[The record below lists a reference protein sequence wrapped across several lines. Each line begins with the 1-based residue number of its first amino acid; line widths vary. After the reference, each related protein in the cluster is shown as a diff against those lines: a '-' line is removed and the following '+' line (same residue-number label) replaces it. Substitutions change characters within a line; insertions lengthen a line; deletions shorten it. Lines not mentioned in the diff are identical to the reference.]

1 MAVEVIDKIKPKNG
15 GSFPIVEAVDV
26 EVSEGLR
33 LSEALEAKANT
44 ADVTEET
51 TYLQSQIDQIAQAA
65 GSGSADTEVAQA
77 RVGSDGTSYNTL
89 KNRLDAENIA
99 TEKHYDAII
108 TNSNVA
114 SILESD
120 FNNIRSNMLY
130 RIQLTATVAGLPD
143 NFPYDGQMYY
153 IIRYENSLGGTAGY
167 AKHYVIYNRNLFP
180 MFRRDV
186 ENNVDY
192 GWKRHSEVLGIPNKL
207 LYSSAWADI
216 NYDLNDA
223 ADNVLYE
230 FMLRNADNISH
241 LPDGLPVDKAFL
253 LFTFRCDYSGTVR
266 KVQYIFERSTFKQLY
281 RRDYDTSWYSW
292 KAIRSGNAVILN
304 KLMFGT
310 ALEDLD
316 YDLDNAEDN
325 VMYELMIQ
333 ASDNVRNL
341 PTGYPLGKSC
351 LLFTVRF
358 DHNGTVRKVQY
369 IFERS
374 TFKPLYRRDF
384 DVSWYPWRA
393 VTIGNVTVL
402 NKLMFGTALEDLGYD
417 LNNAADNVMYELI
430 IKAADNVSNLPT
442 GYPLEQSCLLFTLRF
457 DYGSTVRKVQYIFD
471 RKTFRQL
478 YRRDFDVSWYSWK
491 PVADTNYRRKI
502 TVDISGNGDY
512 TKLTDALSNAYNNGN
527 TDIYVQAGT
536 YDITSEID
544 LAEAGS
550 GPLIG
555 NNTRLYFSPDSEVV
569 CEYTGGVD
577 DVERI
582 FSPINAGTGDYEI
595 HDMRIRC
602 KNVRY
607 CVHDERSTNED
618 YYTHKYINCN
628 MYLDDANAISWKTQQ
643 CIGGGLGKHGII
655 DISGGEYRSTYLSDR
670 GDMGEITYHNSAAI
684 DAQSK
689 ITISNV
695 YFTNTARFICYGSTT
710 KMTHCNINNCSVS
723 KVPTVYYGDISS
735 VTNMEMVAYNNE
747 LRS

>member
-99 TEKHYDAII
+99 TEKYYDAII
-108 TNSNVA
+108 TDSNVA

-143 NFPYDGQMYY
+143 NFPYDGQQYY

-167 AKHYVIYNRNLFP
+167 AKHCVIYNRNLFP

-207 LYSSAWADI
+207 LDSSAWADI

-223 ADNVLYE
+223 ANNVLYE
-230 FMLRNADNISH
+230 FMLRNTDNISH

-266 KVQYIFERSTFKQLY
+266 KVQYIFERSTFKPLY
-281 RRDYDTSWYSW
+281 RRDFEVSWYPW
-292 KAIRSGNAVILN
+292 RTIRSGNAVILN

-333 ASDNVRNL
+333 ASDNV
-341 PTGYPLGKSC
+341 
-351 LLFTVRF
+351 
-358 DHNGTVRKVQY
+358 
-369 IFERS
+369 
-374 TFKPLYRRDF
+374 
-384 DVSWYPWRA
+384 
-393 VTIGNVTVL
+393 
-402 NKLMFGTALEDLGYD
+402 
-417 LNNAADNVMYELI
+417 
-430 IKAADNVSNLPT
+430 SNLPT

-457 DYGSTVRKVQYIFD
+457 DYDSTVRKVQYIFD

-478 YRRDFDVSWYSWK
+478 YRRDFDVSWYPWRQ
-491 PVADTNYRRKI
+491 VADTNYRRKI
-502 TVDISGNGDY
+502 IVDISGNGDY
-512 TKLTDALSNAYNNGN
+512 TKLTDALSIAYNNGN
-527 TDIYVQAGT
+527 IDIYVQAGT

-544 LAEAGS
+544 LAKAGS

-555 NNTRLYFSPDSEVV
+555 NSTRLYFSPDSEVV

-655 DISGGEYRSTYLSDR
+655 DINGGEYRSTYLSER
-670 GDMGEITYHNSAAI
+670 GDMGEITYHNSAAL

-689 ITISNV
+689 ITISNA
-695 YFTNTARFICYGSTT
+695 YLTNTARFICYGSTT

-723 KVPTVYYGDISS
+723 KVPTVYYGNISS